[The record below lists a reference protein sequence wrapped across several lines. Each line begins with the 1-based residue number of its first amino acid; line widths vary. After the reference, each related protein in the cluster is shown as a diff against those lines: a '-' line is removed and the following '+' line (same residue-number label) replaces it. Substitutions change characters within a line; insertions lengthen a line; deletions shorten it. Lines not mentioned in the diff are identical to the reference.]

1 MVCEPLD
8 VFEIFLRVCKV
19 KTIFMVVKHYFAFF
33 TLIISK
39 QRFPETTCVI
49 LSLRQL
55 TECVLGILL
64 CFKKFKVLISN
75 VIHINKNSLGVLKI

>member
-19 KTIFMVVKHYFAFF
+19 KTIFMIVKHYFAFF

-39 QRFPETTCVI
+39 QSFPETTCVI

-55 TECVLGILL
+55 TECVL
-64 CFKKFKVLISN
+64 VYYY
-75 VIHINKNSLGVLKI
+75 VLKSSKF